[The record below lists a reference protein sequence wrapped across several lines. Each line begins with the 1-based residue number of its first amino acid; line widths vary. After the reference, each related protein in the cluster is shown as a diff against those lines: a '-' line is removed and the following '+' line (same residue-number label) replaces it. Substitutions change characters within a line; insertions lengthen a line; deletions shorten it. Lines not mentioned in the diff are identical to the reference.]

1 MTYTEDMTC
10 LARAVAALTT
20 HPGPPER
27 WPALSEL
34 ERPAALAARD
44 AVVRELRD
52 LTRLVLRRP
61 APARADLSLVTVS
74 PAQALRVAL
83 DAVPM
88 ATGSDTA
95 LTDTLTVAG
104 GPLTSAWQAAA
115 RAAVALEAY
124 HGQIVAGLPD
134 DDAWTLTRDLADL
147 ALAVPHL
154 DADLAAA
161 LPPGDEQTPRLLLDP
176 AGHGLIRLAATEL
189 QAQTVDLAPAA
200 AHLASAAPGRPGM
213 VRNVAELPAA
223 TRHLTALLTARGPAL
238 TAVESRA
245 VARTL
250 AAGAHLTAR
259 ILDRTHPQH
268 PDGSAAAVNL
278 RAAAAHLQ
286 QVANAKVATLRPPAP
301 AVLFLTQQI
310 GQRLTAARDLTD
322 QLPRTPGSPSAV
334 DVIVPP
340 LLSWAGE
347 AGATMA
353 TLADCLQAAADT
365 GQLLVPRQDT
375 GRGRTQHYLWLP
387 ASRHTTAP
395 DPVVSHA
402 RAAVDALAAAEQR
415 IATATGELT
424 AADRRQAATRNA
436 VAAAGTA
443 FTELR
448 SALDARTPITA
459 PRLRHPALPPAHR
472 ADSGK
477 RR

>member
-1 MTYTEDMTC
+1 MTYTADATR
-10 LARAVAALTT
+10 LARAMAALTA
-20 HPGPPER
+20 HPGDGER
-27 WPALSEL
+27 WPALSES

-44 AVVRELRD
+44 AVVSELRD

-61 APARADLSLVTVS
+61 APARVDLSLITAN

-83 DAVPM
+83 DALPM

-104 GPLTSAWQAAA
+104 GPLTSAWQTAA
-115 RAAVALEAY
+115 RAAAALER
-124 HGQIVAGLPD
+124 HHDQIVAGLPN
-134 DDAWTLTRDLADL
+134 DDAWTLTRDLAGL
-147 ALAVPHL
+147 ALALPYL

-161 LPPGDEQTPRLLLDP
+161 LPPGDEQTRRLLLDP

-200 AHLASAAPGRPGM
+200 AHLAAPSPARPGM
-213 VRNVAELPAA
+213 VRDVGELPPA

-238 TAVESRA
+238 TAVEARA

-250 AAGAHLTAR
+250 AAGADLTAR
-259 ILDRTHPQH
+259 ILERAHPQQ
-268 PDGSAAAVNL
+268 PDGSAAADHL
-278 RAAAAHLQ
+278 HAAAKHLQ
-286 QVANAKVATLRPPAP
+286 KVANAKVATLRPPAP

-310 GQRLTAARDLTD
+310 GLRLTAARDLTD
-322 QLPRTPGSPSAV
+322 QLPRTQGSPAAL
-334 DVIVPP
+334 DRIAPP
-340 LLSWAGE
+340 LLAWAGE
-347 AGATMA
+347 AAATTA
-353 TLADCLQAAADT
+353 SLAGCLQAAADT
-365 GQLLVPRQDT
+365 GQLLAPRQDT

-387 ASRHTTAP
+387 TSRNTTAP

-415 IATATGELT
+415 IATATGEPT
-424 AADRRQAATRNA
+424 AADRRRAATRNA

-448 SALDARTPITA
+448 TALTARTPTA
-459 PRLRHPALPPAHR
+459 VPRLPHPALPSTRQPTVR
-472 ADSGK
+472 N
-477 RR
+477 RP

>member
-1 MTYTEDMTC
+1 MTYTEDATR
-10 LARAVAALTT
+10 LARAVAALTA
-20 HPGPPER
+20 HHRHPER
-27 WPALSEL
+27 CPALSES

-44 AVVRELRD
+44 AVVSELRD

-61 APARADLSLVTVS
+61 TPARTDLSLITAN

-83 DAVPM
+83 DALPM

-115 RAAVALEAY
+115 RAAVALESY
-124 HGQIVAGLPD
+124 HDQIVAGLPD

-161 LPPGDEQTPRLLLDP
+161 LPPGDEQIRRLLLDP
-176 AGHGLIRLAATEL
+176 GGHGLIRLAATEL
-189 QAQTVDLAPAA
+189 LAQTVDLAPAA
-200 AHLASAAPGRPGM
+200 AHLAAPTPGRPGL
-213 VRNVAELPAA
+213 VRNVDELPAA
-223 TRHLTALLTARGPAL
+223 TRHLTAMLTARGPAL
-238 TAVESRA
+238 TAVEARA

-259 ILDRTHPQH
+259 LHSRQ
-268 PDGSAAAVNL
+268 PDGSAAAAHL
-278 RAAAAHLQ
+278 HAAAKHLQ
-286 QVANAKVATLRPPAP
+286 TVANAKVASLRPPAP

-310 GQRLTAARDLTD
+310 SLRLTAARDLTD
-322 QLPRTPGSPSAV
+322 QLPRTPGSPAAL
-334 DVIVPP
+334 DRIAPP
-340 LLSWAGE
+340 LLAWAGE
-347 AGATMA
+347 AAATTA
-353 TLADCLQAAADT
+353 SLADCLQAAADT
-365 GQLLVPRQDT
+365 GQLLAPRQDT

-387 ASRHTTAP
+387 TSRNTTAP

-415 IATATGELT
+415 IATATGEPT
-424 AADRRQAATRNA
+424 AADRRRAATRNA

-448 SALDARTPITA
+448 TALTARTPTA
-459 PRLRHPALPPAHR
+459 VPRLPHPALPSTRQPTVR
-472 ADSGK
+472 N
-477 RR
+477 RP